1 MNPAIERAAKAM
13 WETVATPDLP
23 ESVRKPWEAVSSP
36 FQARWLHYAIA
47 ALESAGVLSPEEA
60 DDAREIVGP
69 PISAAE
75 IWELDEGGS
84 EDEA

>member
-1 MNPAIERAAKAM
+1 MNPAINRAAKAM

-23 ESVRKPWEAVSSP
+23 EAVRKSWDKVSSP

-47 ALESAGVLSPEEA
+47 ALESAGVISPEEA
-60 DDAREIVGP
+60 TEAREIVGP

-75 IWELDEGGS
+75 IFAMEERGFEG
-84 EDEA
+84 